1 MSYYYA
7 TIEQDTDLI
16 HPRDN
21 FDHYSTLYTW
31 HRRYSIGGKDDE
43 NYKEPIN
50 NLYVWAFDQF
60 NELTNSITLTNYTSY
75 DQTIYFNNE
84 EPNQEQMDFFLNFV
98 QEWLVAN
105 VAILPIYMY
114 DHSGITISTEPFS
127 CPLDSGQIG
136 VIYIE
141 KSTCEK
147 AGINFDNAKE
157 YLKEDIEELN
167 NYLTGN
173 VFVISIHQTEEEGFD
188 GDILDYLD
196 EPPKDKE
203 MLDCIGGYYG
213 YSDAKSEAKR
223 MLMSYQKELE
233 TETV

>member
-114 DHSGITISTEPFS
+114 DHSGLTISTGPFS
-127 CPLDSGQIG
+127 CPWDSGQVGI
-136 VIYIE
+136 IYIE

-147 AGINFDNAKE
+147 IGINFDHAKE
-157 YLKEDIEELN
+157 YLKGDIEELD
-167 NYLTGN
+167 NYLTSN
-173 VFVISIHQTEEEGFD
+173 VFVVSIYETEEEEFD
-188 GDILDYLD
+188 GEIVYDD
-196 EPPKDKE
+196 EEQPKDRE
-203 MLDCIGGYYG
+203 IIICVNGYYD
-213 YSDAKSEAKR
+213 YDHAKAETKD
-223 MLMSYQKELE
+223 MLVSYQKEREAE
-233 TETV
+233 TA